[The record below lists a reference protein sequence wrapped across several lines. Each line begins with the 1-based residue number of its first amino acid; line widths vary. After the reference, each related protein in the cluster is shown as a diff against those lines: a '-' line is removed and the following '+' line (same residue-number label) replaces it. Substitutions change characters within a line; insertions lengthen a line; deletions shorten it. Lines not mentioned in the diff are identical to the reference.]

1 VAVLH
6 FDSHLDT
13 WDPKQLGGGLTRY
26 SEVNHGTMLHIAHE
40 EGLLSNH
47 SNMHLGSRCAL
58 FDEHYDLNNDI
69 RCGFSI
75 IRARELDKIGVD
87 KVVKKIVDTVGDEY
101 VYLSVDI
108 DVLDPAYAPATG
120 TIEPGG
126 WTTREVTVTLLSKN
140 QDWPKNFQLLAI
152 INGLSDAGLKIIGS
166 DVVEFTPVYD
176 NAAETTGIAVGQ
188 IVYEILQWMVKVPV
202 KTPKAA
208 AM

>member
-1 VAVLH
+1 
-6 FDSHLDT
+6 
-13 WDPKQLGGGLTRY
+13 
-26 SEVNHGTMLHIAHE
+26 MLHIAHE

-75 IRARELDKIGVD
+75 IRARELDEVGVG

-126 WTTREVTVTLLSKN
+126 WTTREVKVTLLSKIIKTDQN
-140 QDWPKNFQLLAI
+140 TSSYWP
-152 INGLSDAGLKIIGS
+152 LSTDCPMPA
-166 DVVEFTPVYD
+166 
-176 NAAETTGIAVGQ
+176 
-188 IVYEILQWMVKVPV
+188 
-202 KTPKAA
+202 
-208 AM
+208 

>member
-1 VAVLH
+1 
-6 FDSHLDT
+6 
-13 WDPKQLGGGLTRY
+13 
-26 SEVNHGTMLHIAHE
+26 MLHIAHE

-87 KVVKKIVDTVGDEY
+87 KVVEKIVDTVGDEY

-202 KTPKAA
+202 KAPKAA

>member
-1 VAVLH
+1 
-6 FDSHLDT
+6 
-13 WDPKQLGGGLTRY
+13 
-26 SEVNHGTMLHIAHE
+26 MLHIAHE

-75 IRARELDKIGVD
+75 IRARELDKIGVE
-87 KVVKKIVDTVGDEY
+87 KVVKKIVGTVGDEY

-126 WTTREVTVTLLSKN
+126 WTTREVKVTLLSKKIKT
-140 QDWPKNFQLLAI
+140 DPKTSSCWPLSTDCPMLA
-152 INGLSDAGLKIIGS
+152 
-166 DVVEFTPVYD
+166 
-176 NAAETTGIAVGQ
+176 
-188 IVYEILQWMVKVPV
+188 
-202 KTPKAA
+202 
-208 AM
+208 

>member
-1 VAVLH
+1 
-6 FDSHLDT
+6 
-13 WDPKQLGGGLTRY
+13 
-26 SEVNHGTMLHIAHE
+26 MLHIAHE

-126 WTTREVTVTLLSKN
+126 WTTREVTVPLLSKN